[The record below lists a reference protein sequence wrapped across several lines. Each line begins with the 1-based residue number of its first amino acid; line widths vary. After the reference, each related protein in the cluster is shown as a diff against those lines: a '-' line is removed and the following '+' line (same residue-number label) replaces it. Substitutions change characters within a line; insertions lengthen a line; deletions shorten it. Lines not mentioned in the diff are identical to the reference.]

1 MWKSSR
7 VVNMMTGDLN
17 YRLTLALFFHLWLI
31 NSEIIIPHFSVS
43 VGYFVQPTIVQTK
56 NPTHKIMTEE
66 IFGPVLTVYVYKD
79 NAVEDILRLIETS
92 TPYALTGA
100 VFAQDE

>member
-1 MWKSSR
+1 
-7 VVNMMTGDLN
+7 MTGILKRSPIPLSL
-17 YRLTLALFFHLWLI
+17 YRVTKLFALFLH
-31 NSEIIIPHFSVS
+31 S

-56 NPTHKIMTEE
+56 NPLNKIMTEE

-79 NAVEDILRLIETS
+79 SAIEETLELIDTS